1 MKTFKYSLIRVTP
14 NLEKGETINVGLI
27 VYHDSDIDVRM
38 LNSVSKL
45 KAIDKD
51 LTLDYLEDLSTSL
64 FDLSQKINNAELL
77 PCLLREHYRY
87 RHLACSLFKPT
98 KITKLKLLI

>member
-51 LTLDYLEDLSTSL
+51 LTLDYL
-64 FDLSQKINNAELL
+64 
-77 PCLLREHYRY
+77 
-87 RHLACSLFKPT
+87 
-98 KITKLKLLI
+98 

>member
-45 KAIDKD
+45 KAIDKG
-51 LTLDYLEDLSTSL
+51 LSQNYLEDLSSSL
-64 FDLSQKINNAELL
+64 FDLSHKINDVEL
-77 PCLLREHYRY
+77 
-87 RHLACSLFKPT
+87 
-98 KITKLKLLI
+98 

>member
-77 PCLLREHYRY
+77 PCL
-87 RHLACSLFKPT
+87 FKGA
-98 KITKLKLLI
+98 LS

>member
-51 LTLDYLEDLSTSL
+51 FTLDYLEDS
-64 FDLSQKINNAELL
+64 FN
-77 PCLLREHYRY
+77 
-87 RHLACSLFKPT
+87 LAF
-98 KITKLKLLI
+98 

>member
-45 KAIDKD
+45 KAIDKG
-51 LTLDYLEDLSTSL
+51 LSQNYLEDLSSSL
-64 FDLSQKINNAELL
+64 LI
-77 PCLLREHYRY
+77 CH
-87 RHLACSLFKPT
+87 
-98 KITKLKLLI
+98 TKLTTLNFFRAF